1 MKYIHCNLKSII
13 CCNSKAILH
22 KYSAILPTSEMLQ
35 EGNEVD
41 S

>member
-1 MKYIHCNLKSII
+1 MKYIRCNLKSIT
-13 CCNSKAILH
+13 CYNRKTILQ